1 MWSERPCCVLDG
13 KPYAFNIFCM
23 VFKSNPKSG
32 LSFCLCMLFQTFL
45 LLFPFMLLD
54 TKQDV
59 PLCTVITEQNK
70 TRNGVSINVKR
81 KKKHWHFWGE
91 NVCRFKESDTYS
103 SNNLEQEATISLG
116 FNLNLITSPRE
127 GVWVSVHMWERGIEW
142 WISAASTEMWT
153 LYQAV
158 LLELHQPLRD
168 VRLSHPRGHV

>member
-1 MWSERPCCVLDG
+1 MLWTQELNLWSERPCCVLDG

-23 VFKSNPKSG
+23 VFKSNPKSR

-91 NVCRFKESDTYS
+91 NVCRLKSQTLIAVTTWSKKPQFHLDSIWIWSHLQEKEFEFLFTCGSVGLSDE
-103 SNNLEQEATISLG
+103 LA
-116 FNLNLITSPRE
+116 
-127 GVWVSVHMWERGIEW
+127 
-142 WISAASTEMWT
+142 
-153 LYQAV
+153 
-158 LLELHQPLRD
+158 LLPQRCGLCT
-168 VRLSHPRGHV
+168 RLFS